1 VSQATL
7 EMGGITVEPGDR
19 IGAFV
24 YVRPIGKG
32 GMAHV
37 VLAKDPNDQ
46 EVALKILKASR
57 LSKGMARFRRE
68 FRALSRIR
76 HPNVIRVDAYGDLHG
91 HPFIAMEYVE
101 GKDLHQTIRGFRFIE
116 NAAERWTR
124 CEAILVDM
132 CRALSH
138 VHQKGLVHR
147 DLKPSNIL
155 MGPDGRGHLTDFGIV
170 KDLDPGNDGFQSGTL
185 VGTWAYA
192 SPEQISGHPI
202 DHRSDLYSLG
212 IILFAMLTGCRPFD
226 EKDMKGYLDA
236 HRNKIPPRPRQYDHR
251 IPRHLDEI
259 CWRLLQK
266 HPKDR
271 FQSAREILYRL
282 EQLDEPENP
291 TLTGTWRLPLVGRGA
306 ELELVH
312 DAVDRLTRSAGGM
325 LVLEAREGMGRTRLL
340 DHAAE
345 RASAIGI
352 PVHRMRGEGGAA
364 GLFGLIELCQ
374 DVLRVL
380 GDSAAPELRTI
391 VSDFRRG
398 NARGGDALYRLMDAL
413 RPALLAVLAEGPRIL
428 LYDDFHEVPPRG
440 MELMTTLVRTLIGIG
455 EPLLMVVS
463 VRSEDVHGKL
473 ERFLRGEGLGVTPT
487 HLRLEPLSRNALL
500 GLTARLMGAGQKSE
514 ALAVRLHQ
522 ETEGNPLFITQFLES
537 LIQGG
542 MLVQGPKGLYHL
554 NSDTDEISTGHL
566 EIPRGVRSVIR
577 KRLEKLAPGEVLV
590 LQALAVSGRAL
601 ELDLLLE
608 ILDAEEDEVMD
619 DVDRLIDRGIVVE
632 RRTGGLVHHDV
643 SNRLVADVVYRDLST
658 DRRALLHLSVADCL
672 EHNFATVPAA
682 IELVGDHYR
691 LAGEAGK
698 AFAYLIQAAERMLAR
713 SLPSPAWD
721 LSVRAKAVEDLA
733 SVELDRDRLDDLRVR
748 LMLVRAQIQWIRGEW
763 ADCRATCEALVR
775 LADLVEA
782 AVPRAMA
789 RSILSKVLARLDEPE
804 RAREQAQLALFEAR
818 GTQERRAVAEAL
830 YACCAIAWEE
840 GRLDEVQRLASEGL
854 LLTGNDVA
862 LEELRGELMLAETAV
877 QAANGQLALAT
888 SGLTEATAIFERTGK
903 KATHCVALCNLGE
916 MLMWQ
921 GRLLEAREA
930 TNRALRIA
938 DDIRYR
944 VGRAAAYRVRGEVML
959 ELGLLERAQSD
970 VTEALAESSAL
981 SVHQEM
987 VACRY
992 SLARLARRQGQVTEV
1007 ASHVAIA
1014 RNLAHRKDP
1023 ERYLAALL
1031 ALAAWVCGNQNER
1044 TDALRMLDR
1053 AEATLDSLPVPRRAQ
1068 VMVGAAE
1075 AYAALHEPAR
1085 AQRLAAEAAGLARS
1099 RGLRLLD
1106 LEARL
1111 LLARLVDEPQT
1122 ASWRAEARALAEA
1135 FEAELTPE
1143 LAKAFHTRPGM
1154 AGLYT

>member
-1 VSQATL
+1 
-7 EMGGITVEPGDR
+7 MGGITIDPGER

-37 VLAKDPNDQ
+37 VLARDPNDQ

-91 HPFIAMEYVE
+91 HPFIAMEYVD
-101 GKDLHQTIRGFRFIE
+101 GKDLHQTIRAFRFIE
-116 NAAERWTR
+116 NPAERWSR
-124 CEAILVDM
+124 CEEILVDM

-155 MGPDGRGHLTDFGIV
+155 LGPDGRAHLTDFGIV

-192 SPEQISGHPI
+192 SPEQISGQPI

-266 HPKDR
+266 NPKDR

-282 EQLDEPENP
+282 EQLEEPELNGS
-291 TLTGTWRLPLVGRGA
+291 LTGTWRLPLFGRGA

-325 LVLEAREGMGRTRLL
+325 LVLEGREGMGRSRLL
-340 DHAAE
+340 EHAAE

-352 PVHRMRGEGGAA
+352 PVHRMRGEAGAA

-374 DVLRVL
+374 DVLRTL
-380 GDSAAPELRTI
+380 GDNAAPELRVI
-391 VSDFRRG
+391 VSEFRRG
-398 NARGGDALYRLMDAL
+398 QARGGDALYRLMDAL

-428 LYDDFHEVPPRG
+428 LYDDFHQVPPRG
-440 MELMTTLVRTLIGIG
+440 IELMATLVRTLVGIG
-455 EPLLMVVS
+455 EPMLMVLS

-473 ERFLRGEGLGVTPT
+473 ERFLRGEGLGVTPV
-487 HLRLEPLSRNALL
+487 HLRLEPVSRNAVMS
-500 GLTARLMGAGQKSE
+500 LTQRLMGAGPKSD
-514 ALAVRLHQ
+514 ALAMRLHQ
-522 ETEGNPLFITQFLES
+522 ETQGNPLFITQFLES

-542 MLVQGPKGLYHL
+542 MLVQNPKGFFVL
-554 NSDTDEISTGHL
+554 NSDTDEITTGHL
-566 EIPRGVRSVIR
+566 EIPRGVRQVVR
-577 KRLEKLAPGEVLV
+577 KRLEKLVPGEMEVLR
-590 LQALAVSGRAL
+590 ALSVSGRAL

-608 ILDAEEDEVMD
+608 ILCAEEDEVMD
-619 DVDRLIDRGIVVE
+619 HVDRLIDRGIVIE

-643 SNRLVADVVYRDLST
+643 SNRLVADVVYRDLSPE
-658 DRRALLHLSVADCL
+658 RRARLHLNVADCL

-682 IELVGDHYR
+682 VELVGDHYR

-698 AFAYLIQAAERMLAR
+698 AFTYLIEAAERMLAR

-721 LSVRAKAVEDLA
+721 LSVRARAVEDLA
-733 SVELDRDRLDDLRVR
+733 SVELDRPKMDDLRVR
-748 LMLVRAQIQWIRGEW
+748 LLLIRAQIQWIRGEW
-763 ADCRATCEALVR
+763 ADCRGTAEALVR
-775 LADLVEA
+775 LSDLIEA
-782 AVPRAMA
+782 ATARARA
-789 RSILSKVLARLDEPE
+789 RSILSKVLSRLDESQQ
-804 RAREQAQLALFEAR
+804 ARHEAELALFEAR
-818 GTQERRAVAEAL
+818 GTKNRRAVAEAL

-854 LLTGNDVA
+854 LLTNNPA

-877 QAANGQLALAT
+877 QAAQGQLALAT
-888 SGLTEATAIFERTGK
+888 SGLTEATSIFERTGK

-921 GRLLEAREA
+921 GNLLEARAA
-930 TNRALRIA
+930 TNHAQRIA
-938 DDIRYR
+938 DDILYR
-944 VGRAAAYRVRGEVML
+944 VGRAAAFRVRGEAML
-959 ELGLLERAQSD
+959 ELGLLERAEAD
-970 VTEALAESSAL
+970 LTEALAESGAL

-992 SLARLARRQGQVTEV
+992 SLARLARRKGDVTEV

-1023 ERYLAALL
+1023 ERYGAALL
-1031 ALAAWVCGNQNER
+1031 ALNAWVCGKRNER
-1044 TDALRMLDR
+1044 TDALRMLER
-1053 AEATLDSLPVPRRAQ
+1053 AEQTLDSLPVPRRAQ
-1068 VMVGAAE
+1068 VMVGAAR
-1075 AYAALHEPAR
+1075 AFSALDEPAR
-1085 AQRLAAEAAGLARS
+1085 AERLAAEAAGLARS

-1111 LLARLVDEPQT
+1111 LLSRLVDEPQ
-1122 ASWRAEARALAEA
+1122 ASSWREEARTLAEA
-1135 FEAELTPE
+1135 FAGELTIE
-1143 LAKAFHTRPGM
+1143 LAQAFRSRPGM
-1154 AGLYT
+1154 ADLLG

>member
-1 VSQATL
+1 MQETTL
-7 EMGGITVEPGDR
+7 EMGGIAIEPGDR

-37 VLAKDPNDQ
+37 VLARDPNDQ

-101 GKDLHQTIRGFRFIE
+101 GKDLHQTIRGFRFLE
-116 NAAERWTR
+116 DPAERWTR
-124 CEAILVDM
+124 CEEILVDM

-155 MGPDGRGHLTDFGIV
+155 MDPKGRGHLTDFGIV

-226 EKDMKGYLDA
+226 EKDMKGYLEA

-251 IPRHLDEI
+251 IPKHLDEI

-266 HPKDR
+266 APKDR

-291 TLTGTWRLPLVGRGA
+291 TLDGTWRLPLAGRGA
-306 ELELVH
+306 ELELLH
-312 DAVDRLTRSAGGM
+312 DAVDRLTRSAGGL
-325 LVLEAREGMGRTRLL
+325 LVIEGREGMGRSRLL
-340 DHAAE
+340 DQAAV
-345 RASAIGI
+345 RATAIGI
-352 PVHRMRGEGGAA
+352 PVHRMRGEPGAA

-380 GDSAAPELRTI
+380 GEDAPDELKAV

-398 NARGGDALYRLMDAL
+398 KTKGGDALYRLMDAL
-413 RPALLAVLAEGPRIL
+413 RPALLALLAEGPRIL
-428 LYDDFHEVPPRG
+428 LYDDLHHVPPRG
-440 MELMTTLVRTLIGIG
+440 LEMMGTLVRTLVGIG
-455 EPLLMVVS
+455 EPLLMVIT
-463 VRSEDVHGKL
+463 VRSEEVHGKL
-473 ERFLRGEGLGVTPT
+473 ERFLRGDGLGVTPR
-487 HLRLEPLSRNALL
+487 HMRLEPLSRAALS
-500 GLTARLMGAGQKSE
+500 GLTQKLMGSNDKSL
-514 ALAVRLHQ
+514 ALAQRLHQ
-522 ETEGNPLFITQFLES
+522 ETEGNPLFVTQFLES

-542 MLVQGPKGLYHL
+542 LLVAGPKGEFLL

-566 EIPRGVRSVIR
+566 EIPRGVRQVIR
-577 KRLEKLAPGEVLV
+577 KRLEKLDKLELEV
-590 LQALAVSGRAL
+590 LQALSVSGRAL

-608 ILDAEEDEVMD
+608 ILDRDEDEVMD
-619 DVDRLIDRGIVVE
+619 HVDKLIERGIVVE

-643 SNRLVADVVYRDLST
+643 SNRLVADVVYRDLSPK
-658 DRRALLHLSVADCL
+658 RRALLHLSVADCL

-698 AFAYLIQAAERMLAR
+698 AFAYLVEAAERMLAR
-713 SLPSPAWD
+713 SLPSPSWD
-721 LSVRAKAVEDLA
+721 LSNRAGAMEDLA
-733 SVELDRDRLDDLRVR
+733 SVELDRPRMDDLRVR
-748 LMLVRAQIQWIRGEW
+748 LLLVRSSIQYLRGEW
-763 ADCRATCEALVR
+763 ADCRASCERLVR
-775 LADLVEA
+775 LADLLEQA
-782 AVPRAMA
+782 IPRAVG
-789 RSILSKVLARLDEPE
+789 RSTLSKVLARMDEPE
-804 RAREQAQLALFEAR
+804 LARQEAELALFEAR
-818 GTQERRAVAEAL
+818 GTMERRAVAEAL
-830 YACCAIAWEE
+830 FACCGIAWED

-854 LLTGNDVA
+854 LLTGSDPS

-877 QAANGQLALAT
+877 QASQGQLALAT
-888 SGLTEATAIFERTGK
+888 QGLREATAIFERAGK

-916 MLMWQ
+916 MLVWQ
-921 GRLLEAREA
+921 GHLLEGREA
-930 TNRALRIA
+930 ANQALRIA

-944 VGRAAAYRVRGEVML
+944 VGRAAAHRVRGEALL
-959 ELGLLERAQSD
+959 ELGLLERAEAD
-970 VTEALAESSAL
+970 LAEALAESSAL

-992 SLARLARRQGQVTEV
+992 DLARLARLQGNVTETQ
-1007 ASHVAIA
+1007 SHIAIA

-1023 ERYLAALL
+1023 ERYLTALL
-1031 ALAAWVCGNQNER
+1031 VLDAWACGQR
-1044 TDALRMLDR
+1044 QHSSDALRMLSR
-1053 AEATLDSLPVPRRAQ
+1053 AEETLDTLPVPRRAQ
-1068 VMVGAAE
+1068 VMLGAA
-1075 AYAALHEPAR
+1075 R
-1085 AQRLAAEAAGLARS
+1085 ACLTLGDRDRAERLASAAAGLARS

-1111 LLARLVDEPQT
+1111 LLSQVLDEPHAT
-1122 ASWRAEARALAEA
+1122 AWRNEARELALAFQADLNEDLARA
-1135 FEAELTPE
+1135 FR
-1143 LAKAFHTRPGM
+1143 TRPGM
-1154 AGLYT
+1154 AELQ